1 MPISIFYI
9 ISYTA
14 LLLGIFL
21 IRKSDKKLSAVVHL
35 TLSVMTSFAVQ
46 AAAAAVFYIAHI
58 SIGIMS
64 IGIVDAAIAVL
75 LWIFIIREGSQ
86 KYYIDVPDVT
96 ALIILFLVAGFMY
109 SKRFALG
116 HDISFASIDSAT
128 TFDLIRTVALE
139 HRSLTNM
146 FFSIVNSALPM
157 EAALPITGEFY
168 MFRIFLLWEIGY
180 YFMSGMFFYIL
191 VRSLL
196 NSKGLKALGIVAAVI
211 YMLGYP
217 LYALIFGFSYFSLGI
232 SIVAYIIYATML
244 YIDGEVRKRS
254 AVIMLNLG
262 LLGLFLCYMMFVPA
276 VFFGILIALGIN
288 LMREGKLFS
297 LKTIKTGLTV
307 FLAPSIVGLLITAAN
322 LSFISHST
330 VVSGDSEGSR
340 GIAMDG
346 GCYNDMYSN
355 FILLLP
361 FVITGIVLCIKKLTN
376 KETRKDATGIEIVV
390 PSVFVTMFAFA
401 AVLFISAM
409 KGYVSV
415 YYYVK
420 NNNIFILL
428 AWCLFMIAASEMW
441 SKGKTFFISFIAVF
455 ALLIAMVVTEAD
467 TKITEKNGRFLRT
480 GAESFVDIYY
490 FNKEFVKYSGDINSD
505 DIALI
510 KYAYD
515 NLELTPDVTE
525 TLLVGDFLY
534 THWYA
539 KITGNSRIKQVNQSS
554 ELQSIDMSQIR
565 YILVQNTSV
574 YDENRELFDN
584 MGNVIYFNTRGK
596 IIELR

>member
-1 MPISIFYI
+1 MPSSIFYI
-9 ISYTA
+9 ISYAA
-14 LLLGIFL
+14 LLFGIFL
-21 IRKSDKKLSAVVHL
+21 VRKSDKKQSAVVHL

-64 IGIVDAAIAVL
+64 IGIVDAAAAVL
-75 LWIFIIREGSQ
+75 LWIYIIREGSQ
-86 KYYIDVPDVT
+86 KYYIDAADVI
-96 ALIILFLVAGFMY
+96 ALITLFLVAGFMY

-128 TFDLIRTVALE
+128 TFDLIRTMVLE

-168 MFRIFLLWEIGY
+168 MFRAFLLWEIGY
-180 YFMSGMFFYIL
+180 FFMSGMFFYIL

-196 NSKGLKALGIVAAVI
+196 NSKGLKALGIIAAVI

-217 LYALIFGFSYFSLGI
+217 LYALIFGFSYFSLSI
-232 SIVAYIIYATML
+232 SVVAYIMYAAML
-244 YIDGEVRKRS
+244 YIDGEVKKRS

-276 VFFGILIALGIN
+276 VFFGILTALGIN

-297 LKTIKTGLTV
+297 FKTIKTGLSV

-361 FVITGIVLCIKKLTN
+361 LVITGIVICIKKLMN
-376 KETRKDATGIEIVV
+376 KETRKEQQGIEIVI
-390 PSVFVTMFAFA
+390 PSVFVTMFVFA
-401 AVLFISAM
+401 AVLFINAM
-409 KGYVSV
+409 RGYVSV

-428 AWCLFMIAASEMW
+428 AWCLVMIAASEMW
-441 SKGKTFFISFIAVF
+441 SKGKTFFISYIAVF
-455 ALLIAMVVTEAD
+455 ALLIAMVVSEAD
-467 TKITEKNGRFLRT
+467 TKISERNGRFLRT

-525 TLLVGDFLY
+525 TLVVGDFLY

-539 KITGNSRIKQVNQSS
+539 KITGNSHIKQVNQSG
-554 ELQSIDMSQIR
+554 ELQSIDMNEIR

-596 IIELR
+596 IIQLR